1 LSTVGWKQV
10 LWCLPF
16 CVTGSL
22 AVLLFARDL
31 NLLSQG
37 EETALHLG
45 VNVGRT
51 RMLIMMLT
59 AIATAGAV
67 SATGVIGFVG
77 LIIPHVSRMIFGPD
91 HRRLVPLS
99 ALVGA
104 VFMLIMDTLARTLA
118 APLEIPVGI
127 LTAMCGGPF
136 FLWLLRR
143 SAL

>member
-1 LSTVGWKQV
+1 
-10 LWCLPF
+10 
-16 CVTGSL
+16 
-22 AVLLFARDL
+22 
-31 NLLSQG
+31 
-37 EETALHLG
+37 
-45 VNVGRT
+45 
-51 RMLIMMLT
+51 MLIMLLT

-77 LIIPHVSRMIFGPD
+77 LIIPHVSRMLFGPD

-99 ALVGA
+99 ALMGA